1 MRALLTTFAAF
12 FVLAVPASAAS
23 TTLVVNEVDYDQ
35 VGTDTTEF
43 LEIRNNATTS
53 VNLDPYAVRFVNG
66 ANNQIYLNF
75 DLPSVD
81 LAPGGHYVVC
91 GDVAAVTNCNLDIGN
106 ASDLIQ
112 NGAPDAVAIV
122 QGDTVI
128 DAVSYEGLVPGY
140 SEGTTAPTDT
150 AAGPPA
156 GPESISRVPDGCDT
170 DDNGVD
176 FQRVPSTPG
185 VANGGPACGGP
196 PADAAPTVTD
206 TTPAANANDVALDA
220 NAEVTFSEDV
230 AVTPTAFSVSCTS
243 SGTHDVSV
251 TGGPRTYTLD
261 PATDFARGERCT
273 VTVQASQVSDT
284 DGDDPPDT
292 MVSNFTF
299 GFTTIGIE
307 GLRIHD
313 IQGAQHRSPYENRV
327 VSGVPGVVTAASS
340 NGIWVQDPQP
350 DGDDRTSEGIF
361 LFAPSARPPVGTA
374 VTFSGEVQ
382 EFKSSSWGPE
392 SLSLTE
398 MSRPTV
404 TAGDIVT
411 PIAPTVIGQGGRV
424 PPNRIIDNDSM
435 GDVDT
440 NPIFDPQQ
448 DGIDFHESLEGMLL
462 QFDDAVATGPTNNF
476 GEVSILS
483 DNGRNAGLRTRRGGV
498 IVRPFDF
505 NPERFILDDV
515 IGETPDTDTGGRFDS
530 PIVAVADYSFD
541 NFKYYPLADAT
552 ATSDLQ
558 REVTDAPSS
567 KQLAIASF
575 NVENLAPTDPQ
586 AKFDGLACT
595 LIDNLKAPD
604 VVAVEEIQDNDG
616 VSGGTASPVVDASD
630 TWNRL
635 IAAIAASPT
644 PERPCAA
651 GPTYAFRDI
660 APVDDEDGGQ
670 PGGNIRQG
678 FLFRTDRGLD
688 FVDRPGGTA
697 TNSTAV
703 YRSRG
708 DAHLT
713 FSPGRID
720 PGNAAF
726 EDSRKPLAG
735 EFTWKH
741 KTIIVV
747 ANHFNSKGGDDPLF
761 GHLQPPTRISEVQR
775 HQQATI
781 VNDFARD
788 LQRADPLGNYVV
800 LGDINDFEFSE
811 TMQILQG
818 FQMLDLMFTL
828 PPNERYSYVFDGN
841 SQALDHILVSPALLL
856 PLPEY
861 DSVHVNSEFAD
872 QQSDHDPQVARLR
885 P

>member
-1 MRALLTTFAAF
+1 MRALLTTVAAF
-12 FVLAVPASAAS
+12 VVLAAPASAAS

-66 ANNQIYLNF
+66 ANNTPYGTF

-91 GDVAAVTNCNLDIGN
+91 GDVTAVTNCNLDIG
-106 ASDLIQ
+106 AATDLIQ
-112 NGAPDAVAIV
+112 NGAPDAVAIM

-156 GPESISRVPDGCDT
+156 GPESISRIPEGCDT

-176 FQRVPSTPG
+176 FARVPSTPG
-185 VANGGPACGGP
+185 AANGGAACGGP

-206 TTPAANANDVALDA
+206 TTPDANANDVALDA
-220 NAEVTFSEDV
+220 NVEVTFSEDV
-230 AVTPTAFSVSCTS
+230 AVTPTAFTVSCDSSGAHAVSVS
-243 SGTHDVSV
+243 
-251 TGGPRTYTLD
+251 GGPRTYTLD
-261 PATDFARGERCT
+261 PTTNFARGEQCT
-273 VTVQASQVSDT
+273 VTVQASQVSDA

-299 GFTTIGIE
+299 SFTTVGLE

-327 VSGVPGVVTAASS
+327 VSGVPGVVTAAST

-350 DGDDRTSEGIF
+350 DADNRTSEGIF
-361 LFAPSARPPVGTA
+361 LFSPSARPPIGTA
-374 VTFSGEVQ
+374 VTFSGQVQ
-382 EFKSSSWGPE
+382 EFKAAGWGPE

-398 MSRPTV
+398 MFRPTV
-404 TAGDIVT
+404 TAGGMVT
-411 PIAPTVIGQGGRV
+411 PIAPTVVGQGGRV
-424 PPNRIIDNDSM
+424 PPNKFIDNDST
-435 GDVDT
+435 GDVDN

-448 DGIDFHESLEGMLL
+448 DGIDFHESLEGMIL
-462 QFDDAVATGPTNNF
+462 QFNNAVATGPTNDF
-476 GEVSILS
+476 GEVSIVG

-498 IVRPFDF
+498 VVAPNDF
-505 NPERFILDDV
+505 NPERFILDDI
-515 IGETPDTDTGGRFDS
+515 IGDTPTTNTGGKFNT

-558 REVTDAPSS
+558 REVTDTPSS
-567 KQLAIASF
+567 KELAIASF
-575 NVENLAPTDPQ
+575 NVENLAPSDNP
-586 AKFDGLACT
+586 AKFTGLADT
-595 LIDNLKAPD
+595 LIHNLKSPD
-604 VVAVEEIQDNDG
+604 IVAIEEIQDNDG
-616 VSGGTASPVVDASD
+616 VSGGTGSPVVDASV
-630 TWNRL
+630 TWNAL
-635 IAAIAASPT
+635 IAAIAA
-644 PERPCAA
+644 EG
-651 GPTYAFRDI
+651 GPAYQYRQID
-660 APVDDEDGGQ
+660 PVDDQDGGA

-678 FLFRTDRGLD
+678 FLFRTDRGVA
-688 FVDRPGGTA
+688 FVDRPGGTS

-703 YRSRG
+703 VRSRG

-720 PGNAAF
+720 PGNGAF
-726 EDSRKPLAG
+726 TTSRKPLAG
-735 EFTWKH
+735 EFTWKG

-761 GHLQPPTRISEVQR
+761 GHLQPPTRVTETQR
-775 HQQATI
+775 HQQATV

-788 LQRADPLGNYVV
+788 LQRADPLGDYVV

-828 PPNERYSYVFDGN
+828 PQNERYSYVFEGN
-841 SQALDHILVSPALLL
+841 SQALDHILVSPALLF
-856 PLPEY
+856 PIPEY